1 MKAVILAGG
10 RGTRLAP
17 YTTVLPKPLMP
28 VGERPIL
35 EIILRQ
41 LRHFQFNEVTLAC
54 GFLMELIRAYVSSS
68 PLAADLKINY
78 FTESKPLGT
87 AGALRCIAGLNETFL
102 AMNGDV
108 LTTLDYADVVQ
119 FHRRQQAALTVVTSD
134 KKFPIQLGIV
144 RIEDDSRVVGYDEK
158 PTFCFP
164 VSTGVYVYE
173 PRVLEFIQPDVYLD
187 LPTLV
192 LRLLEAGERVVA
204 YRMQGFW
211 LDIGNR
217 DDFEAA
223 AAAVQEHRDSLHLG
237 DD

>member
-10 RGTRLAP
+10 KGTRLAP

-41 LRHFQFNEVTLAC
+41 LRYFRFTDVTLAC
-54 GFLMELIRAYVSSS
+54 GYLTELIRAYVSSS
-68 PLAADLKINY
+68 SLAAELAIHY
-78 FTESKPLGT
+78 FTETKPLGT
-87 AGALRCIAGLNETFL
+87 AGALRSIPNLDDTFL

-108 LTTLDYADVVQ
+108 LTTLDYGELVN
-119 FHRRQQAALTVVTSD
+119 FHRRNEAALTIATMD
-134 KKFPIQLGIV
+134 KQFPLQLGVVQI
-144 RIEDDSRVVGYDEK
+144 DPDNRVVGYEEK
-158 PTFCFP
+158 PTLRFP
-164 VSTGVYVYE
+164 VSTGIYVYDPRALNYIE
-173 PRVLEFIQPDVYLD
+173 PDTYLD

-192 LRLLEAGERVVA
+192 LRLLKAGERVVA
-204 YRMQGFW
+204 YRMSAFW

-223 AAAVQEHRDSLHLG
+223 AAALEKHQSELHLFES
-237 DD
+237 